1 VRVAAAV
8 AGAAVKDLLIGADV
22 GGTKTTVA
30 VAEGGQVLARA
41 SGAGAALRP
50 GRALASAGV
59 IAELVRRTLAE
70 AGRRTADVLVVG
82 AAGAGR
88 SPERD
93 ELHAALRSEGI
104 AQTIVITTDIE
115 IALIAAFGDGPGIV
129 VSAGTGSI
137 AVARDR
143 TGEMHRLG
151 GYGWQ
156 MGDEGSGYAIGR
168 AALGAVS
175 RARDG
180 RSPATAL
187 ERRVLEAA
195 RCGDF
200 DALISWAAAA
210 TPGEIASLAPQVLEV
225 AAAGDPVA
233 QGIADYAA
241 RELSLL
247 ALLLAERVGD
257 DQPMRVALTGGLLET
272 IPTLRRA
279 VLAKLADQPALRPV
293 GEPVDAVLGALAL
306 ARRK

>member
-1 VRVAAAV
+1 MT
-8 AGAAVKDLLIGADV
+8 GLLVGADV

-30 VAEGGQVLARA
+30 VAAGDSGHVLARA

-50 GRALASAGV
+50 GRALASSST
-59 IAELVRRTLAE
+59 IAELVRRALGD
-70 AGRRTADVLVVG
+70 AGQLNADVLVVG

-88 SPERD
+88 EPERD
-93 ELHAALRSEGI
+93 ELQAALRSEGL
-104 AQTIVITTDIE
+104 AKTVVVTTDVE
-115 IALIAAFGDGPGIV
+115 IALIAAFGDRPGIV

-143 TGEMHRLG
+143 NGQLHRLG

-168 AALGAVS
+168 AALGAAS

-187 ERRVLEAA
+187 ERRMLEAA
-195 RCGDF
+195 RCADF
-200 DALISWAAAA
+200 DALVRWAASA
-210 TPGEIASLAPQVLEV
+210 TPGEVASLAPHVLEV

-247 ALLLAERVGD
+247 ALLLAERLPD
-257 DQPMRVALTGGLLET
+257 AEPIPVALTGGLLET
-272 IPTLRRA
+272 VPTLRRA
-279 VLAKLADQPALRPV
+279 VLAKVADQPSLRPL
-293 GEPVDAVLGALAL
+293 GEPVDAVLGAITLA
-306 ARRK
+306 ARRQR

>member
-1 VRVAAAV
+1 MSDVIA
-8 AGAAVKDLLIGADV
+8 GADV

-30 VAEGGQVLARA
+30 VAAAAGGAVLAR
-41 SGAGAALRP
+41 SVGAGAAVRP
-50 GRALASAGV
+50 GRALASSAT
-59 IAELVRRTLAE
+59 IAELVRRALAD
-70 AGRRTADVLVVG
+70 AGRLTAEVLVVG

-88 SPERD
+88 EPERE
-93 ELHAALRSEGI
+93 ELHAALRTEAI
-104 AQTIVITTDIE
+104 ARTIVVTTDVE
-115 IALIAAFGDGPGIV
+115 IALVAAFGDSAGIV

-143 TGEMHRLG
+143 AGRLHRLG

-168 AALGAVS
+168 AALGAAS

-187 ERRVLEAA
+187 ESRMLEAA
-195 RCGDF
+195 RCHDF
-200 DALISWAAAA
+200 DALVRWAAVA
-210 TPGEIASLAPQVLEV
+210 TPGEVASLAPHVLDV

-247 ALLLAERVGD
+247 ALLLAERLNDGE
-257 DQPMRVALTGGLLET
+257 PTPVALTGGLLET
-272 IPTLRRA
+272 MPTLRRA
-279 VLAKLADQPALRPV
+279 VLAKLADQPSLRPL
-293 GEPVDAVLGALAL
+293 GDPVDAVLGAIVLA
-306 ARRK
+306 ARQRA